1 MLKLGNQVGVLREEL
16 RQALLGGSLKIGQRL
31 DSERDLAVK
40 YGISRSLVSKIVN
53 GLVEEGLLTRQAG
66 RAGTIV
72 VSNRPTRMK
81 TRVRQMTC
89 LLTHFRGWSATDNY
103 FYDIIHGAQD
113 AAREAGFSL
122 NLWSPPAH
130 KQLDEAMEDA
140 LETCCEIAIVDEE
153 FDDTF
158 VSNLQK
164 RYVRPI
170 VLNRPSRLAVDQ
182 VLADNISGIRQAVT
196 YLYKLGHRQI
206 GYVGCPHDPN
216 NPQRE
221 QAFIDMSIELGLDQ
235 IGRVFHLDVDYRK
248 LKGVLSSEEIATLEE
263 AKLPEEFLRRQTAIV
278 GSNDY
283 IAKTIYMKAKSIG
296 LSIPRDL
303 SVIGFCDFALAGQL
317 EPKLTSVRIESGQI
331 GRRAVQVFLDRLR
344 NPEDQEPSVQ
354 LVPVELRVRESCT
367 QA

>member
-1 MLKLGNQVGVLREEL
+1 M
-16 RQALLGGSLKIGQRL
+16 KIGQRL
-31 DSERDLAVK
+31 DSERDLAAK
-40 YGISRSLVSKIVN
+40 YGLSRSLVSKVVA
-53 GLVEEGLLTRQAG
+53 GLVDEGLLTRQAG
-66 RAGTIV
+66 RGGTIV
-72 VSNRPTRMK
+72 VSNRPTRLK

-130 KQLDEAMEDA
+130 KQLNEAMHDA
-140 LETCCEIAIVDEE
+140 LETCGEIAIVDEE
-153 FDDTF
+153 FDDDF

-170 VLNRPSRLAVDQ
+170 VLNRPSRLNVDR
-182 VLADNISGIRQAVT
+182 VLADNTSGIRQAVT

-206 GYVGCPHDPN
+206 GYVGSPYDPN

-221 QAFIDMSIELGLDQ
+221 QAFIDMTIELGLDQ
-235 IGRVFHLDVDYRK
+235 IGRVSHLDVDSRK
-248 LKGVLSSEEIATLEE
+248 LKEVLSSEEISTLEE
-263 AKLPEEFLRRQTAIV
+263 AKLTEEFLRRQTAV
-278 GSNDY
+278 LGSNDY
-283 IAKTIYMKAKSIG
+283 IAKAIYGKAKSAG
-296 LSIPRDL
+296 LQIPRDL

-331 GRRAVQVFLDRLR
+331 GRRAVQLFLDRLR
-344 NPEDQEPSVQ
+344 SEENQEPSIQ
-354 LVPVELRVRESCT
+354 LIPVELRARESCT
-367 QA
+367 QAKPRG